1 MFIHFQPCGWLSGL
15 RIGHPQ
21 ISSWSFPQFFNG
33 HFRDTLYFR
42 QTQNSWRLISGDS
55 ACLFCFVFNST
66 LEVAPLPLS
75 RRRQRS
81 LRMCGR
87 RLCGQDL
94 GSLGPVG
101 PIFFPSRFFWIFL
114 GALQQSS
121 NIIHLSPTLGPNLTH
136 VIIEKLRNPPLC
148 RSPRKEYRFPDI
160 INDCKLHV

>member
-1 MFIHFQPCGWLSGL
+1 MAILEIPY
-15 RIGHPQ
+15 
-21 ISSWSFPQFFNG
+21 IS
-33 HFRDTLYFR
+33 DIFR

-87 RLCGQDL
+87 KGLWPGL
-94 GSLGPVG
+94 GFLRPSGSN
-101 PIFFPSRFFWIFL
+101 FFPFQVFWIFL
-114 GALQQSS
+114 EALQQES
-121 NIIHLSPTLGPNLTH
+121 NIIHLSPTMVYPNLTH